1 MRASSVDGDAAS
13 PRPVIRGES
22 SVSLAVSIDY
32 LSFTIPGGD
41 VGAIVDEAQAF
52 LGLSAVED
60 RGRGVFGYLASVDLG
75 GYGLV
80 AYGGE
85 AQRGTVLV
93 SINGEGCRR
102 IADFGRVR
110 SWAESLGARITRLD
124 IAADD
129 HDAVV
134 LDVSGA
140 IQAWR
145 DDLFKVGSR
154 APKARCIDDFDGGD
168 GRTLYVGT
176 RQSGKLCRV
185 YEKGKQLGDAKSK
198 WTRAEVELHAK
209 DRVIPWDAVTDPVPY
224 LAGSYPYFAFLSL
237 VAERIRT
244 LKRGSAISI
253 EAVRG
258 WVKHAAGKSIN
269 ALLEHFQ
276 GDYAGLINS
285 VRRRGVPRRLKG
297 WWKAAEQLVGR
308 KS

>member
-1 MRASSVDGDAAS
+1 MTS
-13 PRPVIRGES
+13 PRSVIRGET
-22 SVSLAVSIDY
+22 SVSLSVSIDY
-32 LSFTIPGGD
+32 LSFTVPRGD
-41 VGAIVDEAQAF
+41 VESIVDEAQSF
-52 LGLSAVED
+52 LGLRTVED
-60 RGRGVFGYLASVDLG
+60 RGRGMFGYLASVDLG

-102 IADFGRVR
+102 IADFSRVR
-110 SWAESLGARITRLD
+110 AWAESLGARITRLD

-129 HDAVV
+129 HDAVA
-134 LDVSGA
+134 LDIPGA

-145 DDLFKVGSR
+145 DGLFTVGGR
-154 APKARCIDDFDGGD
+154 PPKARFIDDFDRGD

-176 RQSGKLCRV
+176 RQGGKLCRV
-185 YEKGKQLGDAKSK
+185 YEKGKQLGDAYSK

-244 LKRGSAISI
+244 IKRGSAISI

-258 WVKHAAGKSIN
+258 WVRHAAGKSIN
-269 ALLEHFQ
+269 ALLQHFK
-276 GDYAGLINS
+276 GDHAGLIHS
-285 VRRRGVPRRLKG
+285 VRRSGVPKRLKG
-297 WWKAAEQLVGR
+297 WWDAAERLAR
-308 KS
+308 RTP

>member
-1 MRASSVDGDAAS
+1 MTS
-13 PRPVIRGES
+13 PRSVIRGET
-22 SVSLAVSIDY
+22 SVSLSVSIDY
-32 LSFTIPGGD
+32 LSFTIAGAD
-41 VGAIVDEAQAF
+41 VGAIVQEAQAF

-60 RGRGVFGYLASVDLG
+60 RGRGMFGYLASVDLG
-75 GYGLV
+75 GCGVV
-80 AYGGE
+80 AFGGE

-134 LDVSGA
+134 LDVPGA

-145 DDLFKVGSR
+145 DGLFKVGGR
-154 APKARCIDDFDGGD
+154 PPKGRFIDDFDGGD

-176 RQSGKLCRV
+176 RQGGKLCRV
-185 YEKGKQLGDAKSK
+185 YEKGKQLGDAASK
-198 WTRAEVELHAK
+198 WIRAEVELHAK

-244 LKRGSAISI
+244 LKKGSAISI

-269 ALLEHFQ
+269 VLLEHFR
-276 GDYAGLINS
+276 GDHAGLVRS
-285 VRRRGVPRRLKG
+285 VQRHGVPKRLKG
-297 WWKAAEQLVGR
+297 WWKAAEQLVR
-308 KS
+308 RER

>member
-1 MRASSVDGDAAS
+1 MTS
-13 PRPVIRGES
+13 PRSVIRAET
-22 SVSLAVSIDY
+22 SVSLSVSIDY
-32 LSFTIPGGD
+32 LSFTIAGAD
-41 VGAIVDEAQAF
+41 VGPIVHEAQAF

-60 RGRGVFGYLASVDLG
+60 RGRGMFGYLASVYLG
-75 GYGLV
+75 GCGVV

-129 HDAVV
+129 HDAVA

-145 DDLFKVGSR
+145 DGLFKVGGR
-154 APKARCIDDFDGGD
+154 PPKARCIDDFDGGD
-168 GRTLYVGT
+168 GRTLYVGS
-176 RQSGKLCRV
+176 RDGGKLCRV
-185 YEKGKQLGDAKSK
+185 YEKGKQLGDAQSK

-237 VAERIRT
+237 VVERIRT

-269 ALLEHFQ
+269 VLLKHFK
-276 GDYAGLINS
+276 GDHAGLVNA
-285 VRRRGVPRRLKG
+285 VRRKGIPKRLKG
-297 WWKAAEQLVGR
+297 WWKAAEQLVR
-308 KS
+308 RES